1 MGINKN
7 FIVDAGLEVG
17 TTLFVGNSTVNVSL
31 TSTGFTSGVT
41 FSNNVT
47 VTGNLTVQGTTTY
60 INATSLQIGDN
71 IITLNADVTP
81 STNPTEN
88 AGIEINRGNKVNS
101 VFQWT
106 ESANAWQLSANST
119 STLYT
124 VHHTGRDVALGT
136 ETSGNY
142 VATITAGAGISGTA
156 TGEGSTP
163 TIAVIANN
171 GITSNST
178 GVFVRAN
185 TGLVANSIGLFVA
198 IVDSVSN
205 SSVVLVPA
213 ANSVKT
219 AYDTAIAASN
229 KADIA
234 YTNAVSISA
243 TDASNKAATAYA
255 NSIAIAAADA
265 SSKAATAYTN
275 AVSFASNATNLS
287 SGTVDVSRLGSGT
300 ANSSTYLQGDGTWAT
315 ISTGASLVSNNNSI
329 ETFYL
334 PMSNSTT
341 GAWTTAIVSDSK
353 LYFVPSTGTLSAT
366 QFNSL
371 SDENEKTDIN
381 VISNALESIKKIDGV
396 EFNWK
401 DTGDKSAGVIAQQV
415 AAILPHLITNNQNGT
430 MSVNYNGLIGYLIQ
444 TIKELESRINKL
456 ENNR

>member
-17 TTLFVGNSTVNVSL
+17 TTLYVGNNTVNVSL
-31 TSTGFTSGVT
+31 TSTGFTSEIT

-60 INATSLQIGDN
+60 INATSLQVGDN
-71 IITLNADVTP
+71 IITLNADITP
-81 STNPTEN
+81 ATNPTEN

-142 VATITAGAGISGTA
+142 VATITAGAGISGTG
-156 TGEGSTP
+156 TGEGSAP

-185 TGLVANSIGLFVA
+185 TGLTANATGLYVN

-205 SSVVLVPA
+205 TSTVLVPA

-219 AYDTAIAASN
+219 AYDAAVAASN
-229 KADIA
+229 KADTA
-234 YTNAVSISA
+234 YSNAVSV
-243 TDASNKAATAYA
+243 
-255 NSIAIAAADA
+255 AAADA
-265 SSKAATAYTN
+265 SSKAATAYANSTADASSKAATAYSN
-275 AVSFASNATNLS
+275 AVTFASNATNLS
-287 SGTVDVSRLGSGT
+287 SGTVSTARLGSGT
-300 ANSSTYLQGDGTWAT
+300 ANSTTYLKGDGTWST
-315 ISTGASLVSNNNSI
+315 ISAGATLTTDNSSTGTLYI
-329 ETFYL
+329 

-341 GAWTTAIVSDSK
+341 GSWTNAVVSDSK
-353 LYFVPSTGTLSAT
+353 LYFVPSTGTLSAI

-371 SDENEKTDIN
+371 SDQNEKTDIT
-381 VISNALESIKKIDGV
+381 VINNALETIKHIDGV

-401 DTGDKSAGVIAQQV
+401 DNGNKSAGVIAQQV
-415 AAILPHLITNNQNGT
+415 AGVLPHLITNNQNGT

-444 TIKELESRINKL
+444 TIKELETRINKL